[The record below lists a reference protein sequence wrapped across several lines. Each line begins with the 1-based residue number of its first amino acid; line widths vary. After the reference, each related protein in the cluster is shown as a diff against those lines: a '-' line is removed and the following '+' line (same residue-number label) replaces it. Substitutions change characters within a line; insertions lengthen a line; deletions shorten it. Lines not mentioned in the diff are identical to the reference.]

1 MQCALKAAKALGDDL
16 RWSVV
21 DSIPISDFDING
33 LTVLKDL
40 KQSLA
45 SQSMKLVLA
54 GRQSEIGSGLQ
65 RIGELVEN
73 VSELTFP

>member
-1 MQCALKAAKALGDDL
+1 MQCSLKAAKALGDDL

-40 KQSLA
+40 K
-45 SQSMKLVLA
+45 
-54 GRQSEIGSGLQ
+54 
-65 RIGELVEN
+65 
-73 VSELTFP
+73 